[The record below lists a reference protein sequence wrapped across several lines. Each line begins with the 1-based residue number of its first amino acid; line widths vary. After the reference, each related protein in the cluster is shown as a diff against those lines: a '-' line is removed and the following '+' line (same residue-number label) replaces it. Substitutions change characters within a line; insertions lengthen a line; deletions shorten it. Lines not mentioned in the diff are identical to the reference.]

1 MSKELEATIRISGN
15 IDARLRSAI
24 ESAVKRLDQLDA
36 AAKESGGA
44 IGELADKIKDQSS
57 ELKAAQKQYASYV
70 LAGEEGSDQA
80 RELADKIKELSSDL
94 NRNKSSLEA
103 AERAARDLADG
114 FNDADDSTGDLND
127 NLDDVDDAARSSKEG
142 FTVLKGAM
150 ANLVSAGFQKL
161 IGAAVDAGKA
171 LLDLSEQTRE
181 FRQDMSTLETAYD
194 RAGFSTETATNT
206 WRELYAV
213 FGEDDRAVEAANNIS
228 RMSKSQEDLD
238 KWVRITTGVW
248 GTYQDA
254 LPVES
259 LAEAAGESAKT
270 GTVTSALA
278 DALNW
283 SSEAAA
289 MFSKYMSEDVTTA
302 EDAFNVALSK
312 CSNEQERQAL
322 ITETL
327 TTLYGDAATKYEESA
342 GSLMDANRAAADA
355 QLAHAQLGAAI
366 EPVTTA
372 WTNLKT
378 QLLNAVAPA
387 IQAVSEK
394 LQQAIQWMQAHPAVV
409 QALVAALAVLA
420 AGITAITIAV
430 AIYTGI
436 QMLANAALLPV
447 IGIALAIVA
456 VIAVVIA
463 VVVAL
468 YTHWDTVKQKA
479 MEVWQ
484 AVQNAWSQIATAVTN
499 AIQTV
504 ANAIRSGWSGLVGV
518 VTGIWNGVKN
528 AVINVWNAI
537 KARASSFVSG
547 VKSVISRGWSALT
560 GILTAPFR
568 ALINFIG
575 GVQSKISGLFGKIS
589 SIKDKISSIKLPKFA
604 SGGFT
609 SGPSIAGEAG
619 TEAVISFNKK
629 YRAQNLAYWAKAG
642 EMLGVDDT
650 FALGGGTSGT
660 YVDLGGVNFAP
671 NIVVQGNAKKDDIIA
686 AIRESYPEFMDM
698 LDEMISEREETV
710 YA

>member
-1 MSKELEATIRISGN
+1 M
-15 IDARLRSAI
+15 
-24 ESAVKRLDQLDA
+24 
-36 AAKESGGA
+36 
-44 IGELADKIKDQSS
+44 
-57 ELKAAQKQYASYV
+57 KQ
-70 LAGEEGSDQA
+70 
-80 RELADKIKELSSDL
+80 
-94 NRNKSSLEA
+94 NKSSLEA
-103 AERAARDLADG
+103 AERAARDLADS
-114 FNDADDSTGDLND
+114 FDDADDSSGDLDD
-127 NLDDVDDAARSSKEG
+127 NLDDMDDSSRRSGEG

-150 ANLVSAGFQKL
+150 ANLVAEGFKKL

-194 RAGFSTETATNT
+194 RAGFSTEAATNT

-355 QLAHAQLGAAI
+355 QLAQAQLGAVI

-537 KARASSFVSG
+537 KARASSFVEW
-547 VKSVISRGWSALT
+547 R
-560 GILTAPFR
+560 
-568 ALINFIG
+568 
-575 GVQSKISGLFGKIS
+575 KISYFQRVVRA
-589 SIKDKISSIKLPKFA
+589 DRHPDC
-604 SGGFT
+604 
-609 SGPSIAGEAG
+609 
-619 TEAVISFNKK
+619 AV
-629 YRAQNLAYWAKAG
+629 Q
-642 EMLGVDDT
+642 
-650 FALGGGTSGT
+650 
-660 YVDLGGVNFAP
+660 GVNQFHWWRAEQ
-671 NIVVQGNAKKDDIIA
+671 N
-686 AIRESYPEFMDM
+686 
-698 LDEMISEREETV
+698 
-710 YA
+710 

>member
-24 ESAVKRLDQLDA
+24 EQAVKRLDQLDA

-44 IGELADKIKDQSS
+44 VGELADKIKDQSS
-57 ELKAAQKQYASYV
+57 ELKAAQKQYANYV

-94 NRNKSSLEA
+94 KQNKSSLEA
-103 AERAARDLADG
+103 AERAARDLADS
-114 FNDADDSTGDLND
+114 FDDADDSSGDLDD
-127 NLDDVDDAARSSKEG
+127 NLDDMDDSSRRSGEG

-150 ANLVSAGFQKL
+150 ANLVAEGFKKL
-161 IGAAVDAGKA
+161 IGAAVDEGKA
-171 LLDLSEQTRE
+171 LLELSEQTRE

-194 RAGFSTETATNT
+194 RAGFSTEAATNT

-355 QLAHAQLGAAI
+355 QLAQAQLGAAI

-484 AVQNAWSQIATAVTN
+484 AVQNAWSQIATAAVSYTHLYSRYQRN
-499 AIQTV
+499 SD
-504 ANAIRSGWSGLVGV
+504 RRKCHPLRLEWSRWRCDRHLERCQERCDKCLECNKSEGKLVCQ
-518 VTGIWNGVKN
+518 W
-528 AVINVWNAI
+528 
-537 KARASSFVSG
+537 R
-547 VKSVISRGWSALT
+547 
-560 GILTAPFR
+560 
-568 ALINFIG
+568 
-575 GVQSKISGLFGKIS
+575 KISYFQRVVRA
-589 SIKDKISSIKLPKFA
+589 DRHPDC
-604 SGGFT
+604 
-609 SGPSIAGEAG
+609 
-619 TEAVISFNKK
+619 AV
-629 YRAQNLAYWAKAG
+629 Q
-642 EMLGVDDT
+642 
-650 FALGGGTSGT
+650 
-660 YVDLGGVNFAP
+660 GVNQFHWWRAEQ
-671 NIVVQGNAKKDDIIA
+671 N
-686 AIRESYPEFMDM
+686 
-698 LDEMISEREETV
+698 
-710 YA
+710 

>member
-1 MSKELEATIRISGN
+1 MSKELEAVVRISGN
-15 IDARLRSAI
+15 LDANLRSAI
-24 ESAVKRLDQLDA
+24 DAAVKRLDQLDA

-80 RELADKIKELSSDL
+80 RELADKIQELSSDL

-103 AERAARDLADG
+103 AERAARDLADS
-114 FNDADDSTGDLND
+114 FDDADDSSGNLDD
-127 NLDDVDDAARSSKEG
+127 NLDDVDDAARNSKEG

-161 IGAAVDAGKA
+161 IGAAKEAVSA
-171 LLDLSEQTRE
+171 LLSLSDETQE
-181 FRQDMSTLETAYD
+181 FRMRLGSLESSYD
-194 RAGFSTETATNT
+194 TAGFSADVAASSFKSFYGILGDEDRTIETATN
-206 WRELYAV
+206 V
-213 FGEDDRAVEAANNIS
+213 S
-228 RMSKSQEDLD
+228 RMVKSQQELND
-238 KWVRITTGVW
+238 WVTITTGAFAA
-248 GTYQDA
+248 YNDA
-254 LPVES
+254 LPVEG
-259 LAEAAGESAKT
+259 LAEAAGETAKT
-270 GTVTSALA
+270 GQVTGVMA

-283 SSEAAA
+283 SSKAAA

-302 EDAFNVALSK
+302 EDAFNVALSE

-322 ITETL
+322 INETL
-327 TTLYGDAATKYEESA
+327 LSLYGDTAQKYRELN
-342 GSLMDANRAAADA
+342 GGLIANREATAKY
-355 QLAHAQLGAAI
+355 LGVQASLGDTM
-366 EPVTTA
+366 EPLNTA
-372 WTNLKT
+372 WTEFKT
-378 QLLNAVAPA
+378 TMLNAVAPA
-387 IQAVSEK
+387 LQTVAEK
-394 LQQAIQWMQAHPAVV
+394 MQVVIQWTQEHPAVV

-430 AIYTGI
+430 AIYTGV

-456 VIAVVIA
+456 AIAVVIG

-479 MEVWQ
+479 SEVWQ
-484 AVQNAWSQIATAVTN
+484 AVQSAWDSIATAVTN

-504 ANAIRSGWSGLVGV
+504 ANAIRTGWSNLVGTVKGIWNNILNAIVGVWNSIKAKASAFVNGVKSAISSGWS
-518 VTGIWNGVKN
+518 
-528 AVINVWNAI
+528 
-537 KARASSFVSG
+537 S
-547 VKSVISRGWSALT
+547 LT
-560 GILTAPFR
+560 SILTAPFR
-568 ALINFIG
+568 ALINFVG
-575 GVQSKISGLFGKIS
+575 TVQSKISGLFGKIT
-589 SIKDKISSIKLPKFA
+589 SIKDKISSIKLPTFA

-642 EMLGVDDT
+642 EMLGADDA
-650 FALGGGTSGT
+650 FALTGETSGT
-660 YVDLGGVNFAP
+660 YVDLGGVNFSP
-671 NIVVQGNAKKDDIIA
+671 NIVVKGNAKKDDIIA

-698 LDEMISEREETV
+698 LDELISEREETV

>member
-1 MSKELEATIRISGN
+1 MQ
-15 IDARLRSAI
+15 
-24 ESAVKRLDQLDA
+24 V
-36 AAKESGGA
+36 
-44 IGELADKIKDQSS
+44 
-57 ELKAAQKQYASYV
+57 
-70 LAGEEGSDQA
+70 
-80 RELADKIKELSSDL
+80 
-94 NRNKSSLEA
+94 
-103 AERAARDLADG
+103 
-114 FNDADDSTGDLND
+114 TG
-127 NLDDVDDAARSSKEG
+127 
-142 FTVLKGAM
+142 
-150 ANLVSAGFQKL
+150 
-161 IGAAVDAGKA
+161 
-171 LLDLSEQTRE
+171 
-181 FRQDMSTLETAYD
+181 
-194 RAGFSTETATNT
+194 
-206 WRELYAV
+206 
-213 FGEDDRAVEAANNIS
+213 
-228 RMSKSQEDLD
+228 
-238 KWVRITTGVW
+238 
-248 GTYQDA
+248 
-254 LPVES
+254 P
-259 LAEAAGESAKT
+259 
-270 GTVTSALA
+270 LA

-283 SSEAAA
+283 SSEAAQ
-289 MFSKYMSEDVTTA
+289 MFSKYMSEDVTSA

-327 TTLYGDAATKYEESA
+327 TALYGDTATKYEESA

-355 QLAHAQLGAAI
+355 QLAQAQLGAAI

-394 LQQAIQWMQAHPAVV
+394 LQQAIQWMQEHPAVV

-518 VTGIWNGVKN
+518 VTAIWNGVKN
-528 AVINVWNAI
+528 AVVTAWNAI
-537 KARASSFVSG
+537 KAKASEFVNG
-547 VKSVISRGWSALT
+547 VKNTISRGWSALT
-560 GILTAPFR
+560 SILTAPFR
-568 ALINFIG
+568 ALASFIDNVFGKIG
-575 GVQSKISGLFGKIS
+575 GLVSKIS